1 MALDDMRPG
10 LAGSA
15 AKKVEAGD
23 LASAYGNPGAEVLS
37 SMTLMTLLEQ
47 ACLDAIAQHL
57 DAAAEMCVGSRMEMD
72 HLAPTPEGFTVT
84 ARAELMEVAGKKL
97 VFRVEASDGHD
108 TVGRGRHV
116 RYVVDRAHFL
126 EQVAAKAAKGAAS

>member
-1 MALDDMRPG
+1 MALKDMQPG
-10 LAGSA
+10 LAGKA
-15 AKKVEAGD
+15 ATRVKEAD

-47 ACLDAIAQHL
+47 ACLDAIAAKL

-84 ARAELMEVAGKKL
+84 ARAELMEVEGRKL
-97 VFRVEASDGHD
+97 VFRVEASDGRD
-108 TVGRGRHV
+108 AVGRGRHV
-116 RYVVDRAHFL
+116 RYVVDRVKFL
-126 EQVAAKAAKGAAS
+126 EQVAAKAAKGAA